1 MAIATVNPRARRA
14 FTETP
19 EPSGRRLHLLKPSP
33 RRSRRLTT
41 RLIVVGPALVLMS
54 LLSVVIAQA
63 LMTQGQV
70 RLTYLQGQVAA
81 AQTTRLDLELQVA
94 TEEQPGNVIAAAR
107 NQGLVEPAGIT
118 DIAAVD
124 LDAGSSPERGASA
137 RAHSKKVAETGTVS
151 SGGTVRSAGAP

>member
-19 EPSGRRLHLLKPSP
+19 EPSGSRLHLLKPSP

-107 NQGLVEPAGIT
+107 SQVLVEPAGIT
-118 DIAAVD
+118 EIAAVD
-124 LDAGSSPERGASA
+124 L
-137 RAHSKKVAETGTVS
+137 
-151 SGGTVRSAGAP
+151 